1 MCEDICFHICSLHT
15 STFLEQGALTAAL
28 VSEYTSVD
36 LDVFTFF
43 SFISSFTFLWFS
55 LSLFLIQS

>member
-1 MCEDICFHICSLHT
+1 MCEDIYFHICSLHT

-43 SFISSFTFLWFS
+43 SFISSFTFL
-55 LSLFLIQS
+55 